1 MSIIQYTEETMKALV
16 LEERKKISL
25 RDYPVSEAAGPDDVK
40 IAIKACGICGSDVH
54 YYTEGR
60 IGDFIVN
67 EPMILG
73 HEASGTVIE
82 AGANVK
88 NLKPDDKVCM
98 EPGIPDFK
106 SVETLKGMYNLD
118 PAVRFW
124 ATPPIHGCL
133 RETVVHPASLTF
145 KLPDNVSFH
154 EGALVEPVAIGMW
167 AAKKARIAPGDTALV
182 IGGGT
187 IGIVTALAAE
197 SSGCSRVYIAD
208 IKKGKLDFINQ
219 HYSNKLE
226 TIDLNKTDI
235 PGFLA
240 KKGIKGVDLV
250 FEASGSAKAYE
261 GICSYLV
268 PCGRMVLIG
277 MPSGSVPLDVVA
289 MQAKELS
296 IETIF
301 RYVNIYP
308 LVISMVSSGKLDVK
322 PLITRTYPFADAV
335 AAFDYASTLPEK
347 DVKIMIDLV

>member
-1 MSIIQYTEETMKALV
+1 MKALV
-16 LEERKKISL
+16 LEEKKKLSL
-25 RDYPVSEAAGPDDVK
+25 RDYPISESTGPDDVK

-54 YYTEGR
+54 YYHEGR

-82 AGANVK
+82 TGANVK
-88 NLKPDDKVCM
+88 TLKAGDRVCV

-106 SVETLKGMYNLD
+106 SIETLKGMYNLD

-197 SSGCSRVYIAD
+197 SSGCSKVYIAD
-208 IKKGKLDFINQ
+208 IKKGKLEFITQ
-219 HYSNKLE
+219 HYSDKLE
-226 TIDLNKTDI
+226 VIDLNKTDVKSY
-235 PGFLA
+235 FA
-240 KKGIKGVDLV
+240 EKGIMGVDIV
-250 FEASGSAKAYE
+250 FEASGSAKVYE
-261 GICSYLV
+261 SICSYLV
-268 PCGRMVLIG
+268 PGGRMVLIG
-277 MPSGSVPLDVVA
+277 MPGAPVPLDVVA

-308 LVISMVSSGKLDVK
+308 LVISMIASGKLNVK
-322 PLITRTYPFADAV
+322 PLVTKQYAFADSI
-335 AAFDYASTLPEK
+335 AAFDYAATLPEK
-347 DVKIMIDLV
+347 DIKVMIDLA

>member
-1 MSIIQYTEETMKALV
+1 MKALV
-16 LEERKKISL
+16 LEEKKKISL
-25 RDYPVSEAAGPDDVK
+25 RDYPVSETTGADDVK

-60 IGDFIVN
+60 IGDFVVN

-73 HEASGTVIE
+73 HESSGTVIE
-82 AGANVK
+82 AGSNVK
-88 NLKPDDKVCM
+88 NINPGDRVCM

-167 AAKKARIAPGDTALV
+167 AAKKARIAPGDAALV

-197 SSGCSRVYIAD
+197 SSGCSKVYIAD
-208 IKKGKLDFINQ
+208 IKRGKLDFISQ

-235 PGFLA
+235 AGFLA

-261 GICSYLV
+261 SICNYLV
-268 PCGRMVLIG
+268 PGGRMVLIG

-308 LVISMVSSGKLDVK
+308 LVISMIASGKLEVK
-322 PLITRTYPFADAV
+322 PLVTKTYKFADAV
-335 AAFDYASTLPEK
+335 AAFEYASALPEK
-347 DVKIMIDLV
+347 DVKIMIDLA

>member
-1 MSIIQYTEETMKALV
+1 MKALV
-16 LEERKKISL
+16 LEEKKKISL
-25 RDYPVSEAAGPDDVK
+25 RDFPISEKVGDDDVK

-60 IGDFIVN
+60 IGDFVVN

-73 HEASGTVIE
+73 HEASGVVLET
-82 AGANVK
+82 GANVK
-88 NLKPDDKVCM
+88 GLKSGNRVCM

-167 AAKKARIAPGDTALV
+167 AAKKAKIAPGDTALV

-197 SSGCSRVYIAD
+197 SSGCSRVYVAD
-208 IKKGKLDFINQ
+208 IKKGKLDFISQN
-219 HYSNKLE
+219 YGKKLE
-226 TIDLNKTDI
+226 IIDLNKTDI
-235 PGFLA
+235 TGFLA
-240 KKGIKGVDLV
+240 EKGIKGVDLV

-261 GICSYLV
+261 GICKYLV
-268 PCGRMVLIG
+268 PGGKMILIG
-277 MPSGSVPLDVVA
+277 MPNGSVPLDVVA

-308 LVISMVSSGKLDVK
+308 LVISMIASGKLDVK
-322 PLITRTYPFADAV
+322 PLITKIYKFADAV
-335 AAFDYASTLPEK
+335 AAFDYAAASPEK
-347 DVKIMIDLV
+347 DVKIMIDLLL

>member
-1 MSIIQYTEETMKALV
+1 MKALV

-25 RDYPVSEAAGPDDVK
+25 RDYPISEATGADDVK
-40 IAIKACGICGSDVH
+40 VAIKACGICGSDVH

-60 IGDFIVN
+60 IGDFVVN
-67 EPMILG
+67 APMILG
-73 HEASGTVIE
+73 HEASGTVME

-88 NLKPDDKVCM
+88 NLKPGDRVCM

-167 AAKKARIAPGDTALV
+167 AAKKARIAPGDAALV

-197 SSGCSRVYIAD
+197 SSGCSKVYIAD
-208 IKKGKLDFINQ
+208 IKKGKLDFISQ
-219 HYSNKLE
+219 HYSGRLE

-235 PGFLA
+235 
-240 KKGIKGVDLV
+240 KGCFAEKRIKGVDLV
-250 FEASGSAKAYE
+250 FEASGSAKVYE
-261 GICSYLV
+261 NICDYLV
-268 PCGRMVLIG
+268 PGGRMVLIG
-277 MPSGSVPLDVVA
+277 MPSGSVPLNVVA

-308 LVISMVSSGKLDVK
+308 LVISMVASGKLDVK
-322 PLITRTYPFADAV
+322 PLVTKTYPFADAV
-335 AAFDYASTLPEK
+335 AAFDYASALPEK
-347 DVKIMIDLV
+347 EVKIMIDLA

>member
-1 MSIIQYTEETMKALV
+1 MKALV
-16 LEERKKISL
+16 LEEKKKLSL
-25 RDYPVSEAAGPDDVK
+25 RDFPINETVGPDDVR

-54 YYTEGR
+54 YYLEGR
-60 IGDFIVN
+60 IGDFVVN

-73 HEASGTVIE
+73 HEASGVVLE

-88 NLKPDDKVCM
+88 NLKAGDRVCM

-106 SVETLKGMYNLD
+106 SAETLKGIYNLD

-133 RETVVHPASLTF
+133 RETVVHPASYTC

-154 EGALVEPVAIGMW
+154 EGALVEPVAIGTW
-167 AAKKARIAPGDTALV
+167 AAKKAKIAPGDTALV

-197 SSGCSRVYIAD
+197 SSGCSKVYIAD
-208 IKKGKLDFINQ
+208 IKKGKLDFINR
-219 HYSNKLE
+219 HYSGKLE
-226 TIDLNKTDI
+226 AIDLNKTDI
-235 PGFLA
+235 TRYFA
-240 KKGIKGVDLV
+240 EKGIGGVNIV
-250 FEASGSAKAYE
+250 FEASGSAKAYD

-268 PCGRMVLIG
+268 PGGRMVLIG
-277 MPSGSVPLDVVA
+277 MPSGTVPLDVVA
-289 MQAKELS
+289 MQTKELS

-308 LVISMVSSGKLDVK
+308 LVISMIASGKLDVK
-322 PLITRTYPFADAV
+322 PLVTKQYSFTDSI
-335 AAFDYASTLPEK
+335 AAIEYAATLPEN
-347 DVKIMIDLV
+347 DVKIMINVDNV

>member
-1 MSIIQYTEETMKALV
+1 MKALV
-16 LEERKKISL
+16 LEEKKRLSL
-25 RDYPVSEAAGPDDVK
+25 RDYPISETIGADDVK

-60 IGDFIVN
+60 IGDFVVN

-73 HEASGTVIE
+73 HEASGTVLE

-88 NLKPDDKVCM
+88 NLKPGDRVCM

-106 SVETLKGMYNLD
+106 SIETLKGMYNLD

-197 SSGCSRVYIAD
+197 SSGCSKVYIAD

-219 HYSNKLE
+219 NYSGKLE
-226 TIDLNKTDI
+226 TIDLNQGDI
-235 PGFLA
+235 AGFFA
-240 KKGIKGVDLV
+240 KREIKSVDLV
-250 FEASGSAKAYE
+250 FEASGSAKVYE
-261 GICSYLV
+261 SICSYLV
-268 PCGRMVLIG
+268 PGGRMVLIG
-277 MPSGSVPLDVVA
+277 MPSGPVPLDVVA

-308 LVISMVSSGKLDVK
+308 LVINMIASGKLDVK
-322 PLITRTYPFADAV
+322 PLVTKTYPLADSV

-347 DVKIMIDLV
+347 DIKIMIDLA

>member
-1 MSIIQYTEETMKALV
+1 MKALV
-16 LEERKKISL
+16 LEEKKKLSL
-25 RDYPVSEAAGPDDVK
+25 RNFPVSETTGADDVK
-40 IAIKACGICGSDVH
+40 IAVKACGICGSDIH
-54 YYTEGR
+54 YFNEGR
-60 IGDFIVN
+60 IGNFIVN

-73 HEASGTVIE
+73 HEASGIVVE

-88 NLKPDDKVCM
+88 NFKTGDRVCM

-145 KLPDNVSFH
+145 NLPDNVSFH
-154 EGALVEPVAIGMW
+154 EGALVEPAAIGMW

-187 IGIVTALAAE
+187 IGIVTALAVEA
-197 SSGCSRVYIAD
+197 SGCSKVYIAD
-208 IKKGKLDFINQ
+208 IKKGKLDFINE
-219 HYSNKLE
+219 HYSDKLE
-226 TIDLNKTDI
+226 AIDLNKTAI
-235 PGFLA
+235 KNYFA
-240 KKGIKGVDLV
+240 ENGIKGVDLV
-250 FEASGSAKAYE
+250 FEASGSPKAYE
-261 GICSYLV
+261 SICDYLV
-268 PCGRMVLIG
+268 PGGRIVLIG
-277 MPSGSVPLDVVA
+277 MPDGPAPLDVVA

-308 LVISMVSSGKLDVK
+308 LVISMVASGKLNVK
-322 PLITRTYPFADAV
+322 PLVTRTYPFGDSI
-335 AAFDYASTLPEK
+335 AAFNYAAVMPEN
-347 DVKIMIDLV
+347 DVKIMIDLE